1 MKFSI
6 NWLKD
11 YVDIA
16 LSPQEL
22 ADVVSLHSLE
32 VEGVEKKGEDVL
44 IDVALL
50 PNRFPDAANYVGF
63 AREISAVTGGDFK
76 ADHLFRKG
84 KELSAAANFS
94 VRVENKEDCARYSGL
109 FMSGIEVK
117 DSPTWLK
124 ERLEANGLRA
134 INNIV
139 DATNYVM
146 LELGQPLHAFDYEK
160 LDKGIVVRR
169 AQDKERMTT
178 LDGRDVE
185 LTNEDVVIADHKQ
198 VLAIAGVKGG
208 RAAEITSATK
218 TILLEA
224 ANFDPD
230 RVVRTT
236 RRIGFT
242 TDASQRFKYGID
254 PNMTEIALRRVA
266 ELISKLG
273 GGKMGGFLDTYP
285 SKVAPRVVAFSAK
298 HYEKLVGEPI
308 APKEARVIFTKL
320 RWRIR
325 KATKDV
331 LWVEVPTWRRDVE
344 RFEDVV
350 EEVVRL
356 YGYDTLGSK
365 TLREASLHARRDDQ
379 LHYVRKIK
387 ERMAGFGF
395 DEVYSYSFIPQAWDE
410 ACAPD
415 TLVQLENPVSAE
427 YYYLRP
433 SLIFPLFRALE
444 SNVKFLSDIKIFE
457 VGNTFRREEKGGAI
471 AERTKLAGM
480 FTRGKGGDSLFYEL
494 KGILNELFRVL
505 GAEQIEY
512 RLHKE
517 LWCGVFIRSKTAD
530 IYINGAYVGYVGF
543 VSPQWLERF
552 DVVHDVVAFELDIN
566 TLLPLTEK
574 ERVFAPV
581 SKYPEVV
588 RDISFVVD
596 TEVFIDELEQVMYQA
611 ASNLLVDIDLF
622 DMFEGERLGAGK
634 KSLSFHLTFR
644 SDLKTLTGEEVT
656 NDFTKIIVALRERF
670 NIEIR

>member
-22 ADVVSLHSLE
+22 ADVVLLHSLE
-32 VEGVEKKGEDVL
+32 IEGVETKGDDTYF
-44 IDVALL
+44 DVALL
-50 PNRFPDAANYVGF
+50 PNRFPDAANYIGF

-76 ADHLFRKG
+76 AGHIFKKG
-84 KELSAAANFS
+84 KKLNTATNFS

-109 FMSGIEVK
+109 LMPGVEVK
-117 DSPTWLK
+117 DSPIWLK

-160 LDKGIVVRR
+160 LDKGIIVRR
-169 AQDKERMTT
+169 ARDKEEMIT
-178 LDGRDVE
+178 LDGREVE
-185 LTNEDVVIADHKQ
+185 LTNEDVVVADHKQ
-198 VLAIAGVKGG
+198 ILAIAGVKGG
-208 RAAEITSATK
+208 KVAEITGATK

-254 PNMTEIALRRVA
+254 PNMTEIALYRVA
-266 ELISKLG
+266 ELIQKIG
-273 GGKMGGFLDTYP
+273 GGGMGGFLDAYP
-285 SKVAPRVVAFSAK
+285 NRVVPKVIAFSVK
-298 HYEKLVGEPI
+298 QYEKLVGEPI
-308 APKEARVIFTKL
+308 APREAREIFRKL
-320 RWRIR
+320 RWVIK
-325 KATKDV
+325 KATKEV
-331 LWVEVPTWRRDVE
+331 LWLEVPAWRRDVE

-356 YGYDTLGSK
+356 YGYDTLESK
-365 TLREASLHARRDDQ
+365 TLKGVSLHARRDDQ

-395 DEVYSYSFIPQAWDE
+395 DEIYSYSFIPEAWQE
-410 ACAPD
+410 VCGEG
-415 TLVQLENPVSAE
+415 TLVQLENPISTE
-427 YYYLRP
+427 YHYLRP

-444 SNVKFLSDIKIFE
+444 SNVKFFGDIKMFE
-457 VGNTFRREEKGGAI
+457 VGNVFSRERKEEGI
-471 AERTKLAGM
+471 IERTKLAGM
-480 FTRGKGGDSLFYEL
+480 ITRENGGDSLFYEL
-494 KGILNELFRVL
+494 KGIINELFRVC
-505 GAEQIEY
+505 GVEQVEY

-517 LWCGVFIRSKTAD
+517 LWHGVFIPSKTAD
-530 IYINGAYVGYVGF
+530 VYVNGVYVGYVGF
-543 VSPQWLERF
+543 ISSRWLGRF
-552 DVVHDVVAFELDIN
+552 DVAHDVVAFEFDLN
-566 TLLPLTEK
+566 TFFPLTQREQA
-574 ERVFAPV
+574 FIPF
-581 SKYPEVV
+581 SKYPEVM

-596 TEVFIDELEQVMYQA
+596 VGVRIDELEKVVYQA
-611 ASNLLVDIDLF
+611 ASELLIDIDLF

-644 SDLKTLTGEEVT
+644 SDNKTLTSEEVT
-656 NDFTKIIVALRERF
+656 SDLTKIIVALRDRF
-670 NIEIR
+670 SIEIR

>member
-11 YVDIA
+11 YVDISM
-16 LSPQEL
+16 SPQEL

-32 VEGVEKKGEDVL
+32 VEGVEMKGDDTYL
-44 IDVALL
+44 DVALL

-63 AREISAVTGGDFK
+63 AREISAVTGNDFRANHFFK
-76 ADHLFRKG
+76 EG
-84 KELSAAANFS
+84 KKLNIATDFS
-94 VRVENKEDCARYSGL
+94 VHIEDEHDCARYSGL
-109 FMSGIEVK
+109 LVSGVDVK
-117 DSPTWLK
+117 ESPEWLK

-146 LELGQPLHAFDYEK
+146 LELGQPLHAFDYDK
-160 LDKGIVVRR
+160 LDKGIIVRR

-185 LTNEDVVIADHKQ
+185 LTSEDVVVADHTR
-198 VLAIAGVKGG
+198 VLAIAGIKGG
-208 RAAEITSATK
+208 KTAEITNATK

-224 ANFDPD
+224 ANFDSD

-254 PNMTEIALRRVA
+254 PNTTEIALRRVA
-266 ELISKLG
+266 ELIQKIS
-273 GGKMGGFLDTYP
+273 GGKMDGFVDAYP
-285 SKVAPRVVAFSAK
+285 KKVTPKVLAFNAK
-298 HYEKLVGEPI
+298 EYEKLVGEPI
-308 APKEARVIFTKL
+308 ELKEARDIFRKL
-320 RWRIR
+320 QWSVR
-325 KATKDV
+325 KATKEI
-331 LWVEVPTWRRDVE
+331 LWIEVPTWRRDVE

-356 YGYDTLGSK
+356 YGYDTLKSK
-365 TLREASLHARRDDQ
+365 TLRDVSLHARRDDQ
-379 LHYVRKIK
+379 LHYTRRVK
-387 ERMAGFGF
+387 ECMVGFGF
-395 DEVYSYSFIPQAWDE
+395 DEVCSYSFIPQVWNE

-444 SNVKFLSDIKIFE
+444 SNVKFFSDIKMFE
-457 VGNTFRREEKGGAI
+457 VGNTFRREEKEGVVI
-471 AERTKLAGM
+471 ERTRLAGM
-480 FTRGKGGDSLFYEL
+480 ITREKAGDTLFYEL
-494 KGILNELFRVL
+494 KGILNELFRVF
-505 GAEQIEY
+505 GGEQIEY

-517 LWCGVFIRSKTAD
+517 LWCGVLVQSKTAD
-530 IYINGAYVGYVGF
+530 VYVEGVYVGYVGF
-543 VSPQWLERF
+543 ISPRWLERF
-552 DVVHDVVAFELDIN
+552 DVTCDVVAFELDIN

-574 ERVFAPV
+574 ERAFAPI
-581 SKYPEVV
+581 SKYPGVV

-596 TEVFIDELEQVMYQA
+596 AEVFIDELEQVMYQA
-611 ASNLLVDIDLF
+611 ASSVLIDIDLF
-622 DMFEGERLGAGK
+622 DMFEGERLGEGK

-644 SDLKTLTGEEVT
+644 SDQKTLTSEEVT
-656 NDFTKIIVALRERF
+656 NDLAKIIVVLREKF